1 MALFVKKVGGV
12 SFYEINGIRAS
23 GIIPYYIKN
32 GKIKILI
39 NREIRN
45 NKIVYN
51 CIGGKVEKK
60 DRTIDDTAEREF
72 NEETGYIASDLIR
85 SYINNNNNI
94 KLYLKKSKYIAI
106 VINVDNNLD
115 WNLLPYNY
123 DMIFKNVEVFNDRD
137 SLDLKWVDLFKFNEC
152 NKSYL
157 LSIVLSTM
165 KNNKKFK
172 SLDPEKEPL
181 FLED

>member
-12 SFYEINGIRAS
+12 SFYEINGIRAA
-23 GIIPYYIKN
+23 GIVPYYIKG
-32 GKIKILI
+32 GKVKILI

-45 NKIVYN
+45 NKIVFN
-51 CIGGKVEKK
+51 CIGGKVEKR
-60 DRTIDDTAEREF
+60 DRTIEETAEREF

-85 SYINNNNNI
+85 QNINDSKNI
-94 KLYLKKSKYIAI
+94 KLYLKKSKYITTL
-106 VINVDNNLD
+106 INVGNDID

-123 DMIFKNVEVFNDRD
+123 DKIFKDVEVFNDRD
-137 SLDLKWVDLFKFNEC
+137 SLDLKWIDLFKFKQD

-157 LSIVLSTM
+157 LTLILY
-165 KNNKKFK
+165 NIRNHKKFQN
-172 SLDPEKEPL
+172 LDPEKEPL